1 MHNIK
6 LLEINALIPSA
17 WDTSNVIT
25 MYRTFYN
32 PQAAAGGASS
42 FNSDLSSWVTS
53 SVTNMES
60 MFYGATSFN
69 SDVSS
74 WDIGSVTNLNDMFQ
88 YATSFNQDLCLW
100 GDNYI
105 FNPEYTGF
113 QYNVD
118 NNMFEGSGCTYQ
130 ETPQE
135 VNPDTGT
142 YGPFCASDCTAR

>member
-1 MHNIK
+1 
-6 LLEINALIPSA
+6 
-17 WDTSNVIT
+17 

-32 PQAAAGGASS
+32 PQAAAGGTSS

-88 YATSFNQDLCLW
+88 YATSFNQDLCAW
-100 GDNYI
+100 GANYI
-105 FNPEYTGF
+105 YNPTYTGF

-118 NNMFEGSGCTYQ
+118 NDMFVNSGCTYT

-135 VNPDTGT
+135 NNPDTGT
-142 YGPFCASDCTAR
+142 YGPFCASNCTAR

>member
-1 MHNIK
+1 M
-6 LLEINALIPSA
+6 
-17 WDTSNVIT
+17 
-25 MYRTFYN
+25 
-32 PQAAAGGASS
+32 QAAASPTGAE
-42 FNSDLSSWVTS
+42 LIGCHAPGTTS
-53 SVTNMES
+53 YYENESRNRIISVKKIT
-60 MFYGATSFN
+60 TT
-69 SDVSS
+69 DVSYVVERIDWVS
-74 WDIGSVTNLNDMFQ
+74 GTVYDMFED
-88 YATSFNQDLCLW
+88 ASSFNQDLCLW

-130 ETPQE
+130 ATPQE

>member
-1 MHNIK
+1 MQTF
-6 LLEINALIPSA
+6 LEIHALIPSA
-17 WDTSNVIT
+17 WDTSNVII
-25 MYRTFYN
+25 MYWAFR
-32 PQAAAGGASS
+32 GASS
-42 FNSDLSSWVTS
+42 FNSDLSSWNTG
-53 SVTNMES
+53 SVTTFER
-60 MFYGATSFN
+60 MFAQASSFN

-74 WDIGSVTNLNDMFQ
+74 WDISSAENLNDMFED
-88 YATSFNQDLCLW
+88 ALSFNQDLCLW

-130 ETPQE
+130 ATPQE